1 MNLLFKLPNMI
12 TLSLQVE
19 FEDKK
24 IKDFKEFKES
34 GIAPFGQAPLLEVC
48 FLKNTHLPWIF

>member
-48 FLKNTHLPWIF
+48 FFKTHIYH